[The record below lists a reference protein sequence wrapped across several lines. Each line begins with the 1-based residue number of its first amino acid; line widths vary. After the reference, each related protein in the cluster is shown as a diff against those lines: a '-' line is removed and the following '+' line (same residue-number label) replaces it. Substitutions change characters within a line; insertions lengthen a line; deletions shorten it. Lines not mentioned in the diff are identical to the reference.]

1 MLDDILKK
9 SRSAIFKNLAE
20 AKSRFQYVLCAA
32 LLVTIVL
39 LIYGNDLQILL
50 NEALQSE
57 PLNHVLIIPFLAA
70 FLIYVKRDVVKAHL
84 SLDDYRKKTE
94 IRYLDT
100 FIGVAICL
108 AAFLLYWYGS
118 NTFYP
123 LEYHI
128 LSLPFFLL
136 GLTLI
141 MLNLKATLTLAT
153 PLLFLLF
160 LVPVPLQLIYGV
172 GGVMANV
179 NTQASFTLLKTVG
192 LPVTLT
198 TAFGSPTI
206 TVNTTQGQQ
215 APFTVDLPCSG
226 IYTLV
231 AFASFAVFLALVT
244 TTTIAR
250 KAIIIAFGFL
260 TFEILNIFR
269 ISTTIA
275 IAYWFGQEAAMVI
288 FHSVAGLILTFAGMF
303 LTLLVSEKLLKARIL
318 VSSKTPECP
327 VCASGPRLAGGFCSS
342 CGKAI
347 GNLNRRI
354 SKESWAK
361 LIVLLLASSIVTLSI
376 NAPTFAVAQ
385 GPTGLTSRKSWEN
398 ATTVFPQIPGYELSF
413 WYRDTAYEKLA
424 HQDASLWYRYVDLSN
439 YSKPRIYVAVGVA
452 TSISNLHNW
461 EVCLV
466 SWQTAQGQYPLV
478 SVLDSRDIQL
488 LEDVSII
495 ARYLVFKSPYDYT
508 QVTLYWYES
517 VPINTGITVEQR
529 YVRISLLILMYEN
542 TDYKQYEDQ
551 LLPVAQSI
559 ASHWEPLKTRS
570 LISLGVPAQQ
580 ALLVASIG
588 FVAFTKTTQYSNEW
602 RKRSNNTKIFKIYA
616 DSKEKALLQAIEN
629 LRQKERKVKTKT
641 IKEEL
646 EHTTGTTWELEQL
659 IPALNRLE
667 EYGFIKK
674 DIRDK
679 NNEPQLVWRS

>member
-1 MLDDILKK
+1 MMILKK
-9 SRSAIFKNLAE
+9 SISDVFKNTAQ
-20 AKSRFQYVLCAA
+20 AKFLFQYVLCATLIA
-32 LLVTIVL
+32 AIVL

-57 PLNHVLIIPFLAA
+57 PLNHVLIIPFLTA
-70 FLIYVKRDVVKAHL
+70 FLIYAKKDIVKAHL
-84 SLDDYRKKTE
+84 SLDDYRKKTK

-100 FIGVAICL
+100 IIGAAICL

-141 MLNLKATLTLAT
+141 MLNLKATLTLAI

-160 LVPVPLQLIYGV
+160 LVPIPLQLIYGI
-172 GGVMANV
+172 GGAMANI
-179 NTQASFTLLKTVG
+179 NTQASFTILKTVG

-198 TAFGSPTI
+198 TAAGSPTI
-206 TVNTTQGQQ
+206 IVNTTQGLQ

-226 IYTLV
+226 IYTIV

-244 TTTIAR
+244 TTTIKR
-250 KAIIIAFGFL
+250 KAIIVTLGFL
-260 TFEILNIFR
+260 IFEILNIFR

-275 IAYWFGQEAAMVI
+275 IAYWFGQEAAMTI
-288 FHSVAGLILTFAGMF
+288 FHSVAGLILMFAGMF
-303 LTLLVSEKLLKARIL
+303 LTLLISEKILKARIL
-318 VSSKTPECP
+318 VSSKTPRCP
-327 VCASGPRLAGGFCSS
+327 VCTSGPRLAGSFCSS
-342 CGKAI
+342 CGKTI
-347 GNLNRRI
+347 GNINRKI
-354 SKESWAK
+354 SNESWAK
-361 LIVLLLASSIVTLSI
+361 LIVLLLAASIIPLTI
-376 NAPTFAVAQ
+376 NAPTFTVAQ
-385 GPTGLTSRKSWEN
+385 GPTGLTSNPSWEN
-398 ATTVFPQIPGYELSF
+398 ATTVFPQIPSYELSF
-413 WYRDTAYEKLA
+413 WYRDTVYEKLA
-424 HQDASLWYRYVDLSN
+424 HQDASLWYYYDNPSN
-439 YSKPRIYVAVGVA
+439 YSKPRIYVLVGIA

-461 EVCLV
+461 EFCLV
-466 SWQTAQGQYPLV
+466 SGQTAKGQYPLV

-495 ARYLVFKSPYDYT
+495 ARYLVFTSPQNYT
-508 QVTLYWYES
+508 QITLYWYES

-529 YVRISLLILMYEN
+529 YVRISLLILNYDN
-542 TDYKQYEDQ
+542 RDYKQYEDQ
-551 LLPVAQSI
+551 LLSVAQTI
-559 ASHWEPLKTRS
+559 ASHWEPLKTQS
-570 LISLGVPAQQ
+570 QISFGVPAQQ

-588 FVAFTKTTQYSNEW
+588 FVAFTKTTQYSNEL
-602 RKRSNNTKIFKIYA
+602 RQRNKNISIFKIHA

-629 LRQKERKVKTKT
+629 LRQKKRKVKTRT
-641 IKEEL
+641 IKKEL

-659 IPALNRLE
+659 IPTLNRLE

-679 NNEPQLVWRS
+679 NNEPQLVWQI

>member
-1 MLDDILKK
+1 MMILTK
-9 SRSAIFKNLAE
+9 SKSSVFKNLAQ
-20 AKSRFQYVLCAA
+20 AKASSQYVLCAA

-39 LIYGNDLQILL
+39 LIYGNDFQILV

-84 SLDDYRKKTE
+84 SLDDYRKKTR

-100 FIGVAICL
+100 IIGVAICL

-141 MLNLKATLTLAT
+141 LLNLNATVTLAI

-160 LVPVPLQLIYGV
+160 LVPVPLQLIYGI
-172 GGVMANV
+172 GGAMANV
-179 NTQASFTLLKTVG
+179 NTQAAFTLLKAAG

-244 TTTIAR
+244 TTTIVR
-250 KAIIIAFGFL
+250 KAIIVAFGFL

-318 VSSKTPECP
+318 VSTKTPECP
-327 VCASGPRLAGGFCSS
+327 VCTSGPRLAGGFCSS

-361 LIVLLLASSIVTLSI
+361 LIVLLLTSSIVTLSI

-424 HQDASLWYRYVDLSN
+424 HQDASLWYRYVN

-495 ARYLVFKSPYDYT
+495 ARYLVFTSPYNYT

-529 YVRISLLILMYEN
+529 YVRISLLILMYDN
-542 TDYKQYEDQ
+542 ADYRQYEDQ
-551 LLPVAQSI
+551 LLPVAQAI
-559 ASHWEPLKTRS
+559 ASHWEPLKTQS

-580 ALLVASIG
+580 ALLVASII
-588 FVAFTKTTQYSNEW
+588 FVAFTKTTEYSNEQ
-602 RKRSNNTKIFKIYA
+602 RKRNNNMRIFKRFVTPE
-616 DSKEKALLQAIEN
+616 DKTLLQAIEN
-629 LRQKERKVKTKT
+629 LRQKERKVKTRA

-646 EHTTGTTWELEQL
+646 EHTTGTTWKLQKL
-659 IPALNRLE
+659 LPALNRLE
-667 EYGFIKK
+667 EYGFINK
-674 DIRDK
+674 DIRDT
-679 NNEPQLVWRS
+679 NNEPHLAWRI

>member
-1 MLDDILKK
+1 MILKK
-9 SRSAIFKNLAE
+9 SKSAIFKNLAQ
-20 AKSRFQYVLCAA
+20 AKSLFQYVLCAA

-39 LIYGNDLQILL
+39 LIYGNDLQILV

-84 SLDDYRKKTE
+84 SLDDYRKKTRT
-94 IRYLDT
+94 RYLDT
-100 FIGVAICL
+100 VIGVAICL

-141 MLNLKATLTLAT
+141 MLNLKATLTLAI

-160 LVPVPLQLIYGV
+160 LVPIPLQLIYGI

-179 NTQASFTLLKTVG
+179 NTQASFTVLKALG

-215 APFTVDLPCSG
+215 APFAVDLPCSG
-226 IYTLV
+226 VYTLV

-275 IAYWFGQEAAMVI
+275 IAYGFGQEAAMAL

-327 VCASGPRLAGGFCSS
+327 VCTNGPRLAGSFCSS

-347 GNLNRRI
+347 NHLNRKI

-361 LIVLLLASSIVTLSI
+361 LIVLLLASSTVTLSI
-376 NAPTFAVAQ
+376 NAPTFTVAQ
-385 GPTGLTSRKSWEN
+385 GPTGLTSRTSWEN
-398 ATTVFPQIPGYELSF
+398 ATTVFPQIPDYELSF

-424 HQDASLWYRYVDLSN
+424 HQDASLWYSYIN

-495 ARYLVFKSPYDYT
+495 ARYLVFTSPYNYT

-517 VPINTGITVEQR
+517 VPINTGITVEPR
-529 YVRISLLILMYEN
+529 YVRISLLILIYDN

-551 LLPVAQSI
+551 LLPVAQAI
-559 ASHWEPLKTRS
+559 ASYWEPLKTQS

-580 ALLVASIG
+580 TLLVASII
-588 FVAFTKTTQYSNEW
+588 FVAFTKTTQYSNEL
-602 RKRSNNTKIFKIYA
+602 RKKSNNTRIFKIHA
-616 DSKEKALLQAIEN
+616 DSEEKALLQAIEN
-629 LRQKERKVKTKT
+629 LRQKQRKVKTEA

-646 EHTTGTTWELEQL
+646 EHTTGTTWELQKL

-667 EYGFIKK
+667 EYGFINK
-674 DIRDK
+674 DIKDT
-679 NNEPQLVWRS
+679 NNEPQLVWRI